1 MMKSLLHLLIVDD
14 HPTMIEGY
22 KSILSARYDLNDEIN
37 ITTAYN
43 CETAH
48 QSITNATE
56 NFDIAIVDL
65 ILPPYELENLF
76 SGEEVALLIQKMQPN
91 CKIILSTSHTETFVL
106 YNLIKKI
113 NPHGFLVKSDYT
125 SEEFLVAMN
134 DIIEGESYY
143 SVTARQSIKE
153 INLEDNYLDSYNRRI
168 VSLLAKGIKT
178 KNLPQYLNISM
189 SAIHK
194 RKAHIK
200 QVFDVEK
207 GTDEDIIRE
216 AKNRGFI

>member
-1 MMKSLLHLLIVDD
+1 MKALLNILIVDD

-22 KSILSARYDLNDEIN
+22 KSILSAKYNLQEEVT

-43 CETAH
+43 CQTAH
-48 QSITNATE
+48 QCIITAPE
-56 NFDIAIVDL
+56 NFDIAIVDM

-76 SGEEVALLIQKMQPN
+76 SGEEIALLIRKEQPN
-91 CKIILSTSHTETFVL
+91 CKIMMSTSHTETFVL
-106 YNLIKKI
+106 YNLIKNI
-113 NPHGFLVKSDYT
+113 NPDGVLVKSDYT
-125 SEEFLVAMN
+125 SEEFLVALN
-134 DIIEGESYY
+134 TILAGESYY
-143 SVTARQSIKE
+143 SVTAKQSITE
-153 INLEDNYLDSYNRRI
+153 IHLEDNYLDSYNRRI

-178 KNLPQYLNISM
+178 KNLPQHLNISM
-189 SAIHK
+189 SAIDK

-200 QVFDVEK
+200 EVFDIVK

>member
-1 MMKSLLHLLIVDD
+1 MTRSLLNILIVDD

-22 KSILSARYDLNDEIN
+22 KSILSAKYNLQDEIN

-43 CETAH
+43 CETAYRC
-48 QSITNATE
+48 ITAASK
-56 NFDIAIVDL
+56 NFDIAIVDM
-65 ILPPYELENLF
+65 ILPHYELENLF
-76 SGEEVALLIQKMQPN
+76 SGEEVALLIQNVQPN

-106 YNLIKKI
+106 YNLIKNI
-113 NPHGFLVKSDYT
+113 NPHGVLVKSDYT
-125 SEEFLVAMN
+125 SEEFLVALN
-134 DIIEGESYY
+134 DIIAGESYY
-143 SVTARQSIKE
+143 SLTARQSIKE
-153 INLEDNYLDSYNRRI
+153 IHLEDNYLDSYNRRI

-178 KNLPQYLNISM
+178 KNLPQHLNISM
-189 SAIHK
+189 SAIDK

-200 QVFDVEK
+200 EVFDIVK